1 MRSSIWLHLFSTAS
15 VLASLQPLDA
25 PRTLRSQ
32 GLPPLLQAFHAQSLD
47 TSKLGHALPWLRE
60 DSLHGLT
67 IMRHGDTLLKV
78 RPRAGLEWR
87 NPEGEGAWA
96 MDVGGRLEGQA
107 ERISFWVEAAM
118 VSAQSSSTGHSWDGQ
133 YQEFQKE
140 GANSNLTYTSY
151 SRYEGLL
158 TAQTGLGRLSF
169 GRSRVHW
176 GPSVAYPLVLG
187 SYTSPYPLFD
197 WALEWG
203 DFRVRTLW
211 GSLSI
216 DGVGSFRQNTSTR
229 SVYGH
234 RYEWLPTS
242 WLSLGM
248 SEALFLRN
256 REEPAAFFPLAP
268 LFMEKGQGV
277 EDDNN
282 GEMAFDLELRPS
294 RGTRLYGEF
303 LVDDVSEPT
312 SLFNDL
318 WKNRWAFT
326 LGTHQATS
334 WQNNDFGAILE
345 YSHVEPWVYAHY
357 AANGPQAAT
366 KGFLMGNPN
375 GPNSR
380 SIKLEG
386 YGSRRGFHVESSLEW
401 VWKGT
406 DLGSHWTDTLHD
418 NETTKKT
425 FLAEGGK
432 FGCRGEIHLGISYG
446 YMTFWLDLAKQF
458 AYVDLQRTQPNAP
471 IAVRVQG
478 GW

>member
-1 MRSSIWLHLFSTAS
+1 
-15 VLASLQPLDA
+15 
-25 PRTLRSQ
+25 
-32 GLPPLLQAFHAQSLD
+32 
-47 TSKLGHALPWLRE
+47 
-60 DSLHGLT
+60 
-67 IMRHGDTLLKV
+67 
-78 RPRAGLEWR
+78 
-87 NPEGEGAWA
+87 
-96 MDVGGRLEGQA
+96 
-107 ERISFWVEAAM
+107 M